1 MTYRSPTIRWDLIT
15 PRMRQRPAKR
25 HTPWHYLSPGTFL
38 SAKQSS
44 RELAGQRVQPEFLSQ
59 VLSPCASVPILSEER
74 VTLNI
79 EQLDPGSLLDTHA
92 CLEATENTADICP
105 SRGAKPAQGFL
116 RMGSAAGLSV
126 QIYAVGP
133 VGVQAFGSNAQL
145 RLTIPNFIATWRS
158 EPIKIW
164 GAFALLIFA
173 LVKEFPRI
181 DKLFTARRK
190 GTDAQGSEHRP
201 SDGSS
206 TLVET
211 VHMVEVIGGKT
222 GESTKKGGPS
232 SPVIPGVVALLLG
245 GLLVECAPTSV
256 RAEPV
261 EVRQGNYT
269 GAGASFHRGAECLV
283 VTARHVVSEIG
294 TPVTVLDRTGA
305 KAEASRTYDNEPY
318 DLALI
323 TLRDSPP
330 TVACTAIWPDV
341 AWLQRAN
348 LSTEHEFQVFRDY
361 PSGKETIVRLKYAG
375 GTKDRLA
382 LAPVDKLTV
391 RESDSGAIVM
401 LDGRPAGIVQSVD
414 TGIDRVNVLRFDMI
428 DQLIGDRFRNSGGRV
443 IAYAGVL
450 WRGRENPTWS
460 AYVKAWI
467 TENIGGAVIPASST
481 GGVTSKAACAV
492 KVEVLS
498 WDQVRVPNPDFD
510 SVQLQLKACGK
521 RGLFYEQVCSSAR
534 QAAASTP
541 RQLMSQKIAL
551 NVEVT
556 PTGAPPL
563 SKLQSSTHVPRSAQL
578 TRPEIEPRCIAG
590 RCRPASYGLTYS
602 RRMANSCACVGAG
615 PAGLIPGPY
624 TGALEASQPTHA
636 PVAQS
641 NRKHPHWS

>member
-1 MTYRSPTIRWDLIT
+1 
-15 PRMRQRPAKR
+15 
-25 HTPWHYLSPGTFL
+25 
-38 SAKQSS
+38 
-44 RELAGQRVQPEFLSQ
+44 
-59 VLSPCASVPILSEER
+59 
-74 VTLNI
+74 
-79 EQLDPGSLLDTHA
+79 
-92 CLEATENTADICP
+92 
-105 SRGAKPAQGFL
+105 
-116 RMGSAAGLSV
+116 
-126 QIYAVGP
+126 
-133 VGVQAFGSNAQL
+133 
-145 RLTIPNFIATWRS
+145 
-158 EPIKIW
+158 
-164 GAFALLIFA
+164 
-173 LVKEFPRI
+173 
-181 DKLFTARRK
+181 
-190 GTDAQGSEHRP
+190 
-201 SDGSS
+201 
-206 TLVET
+206 
-211 VHMVEVIGGKT
+211 MVEVIGGKT

-578 TRPEIEPRCIAG
+578 TRPEIELAVLRAAVGP
-590 RCRPASYGLTYS
+590 PLTDLLT
-602 RRMANSCACVGAG
+602 RGGC
-615 PAGLIPGPY
+615 
-624 TGALEASQPTHA
+624 
-636 PVAQS
+636 
-641 NRKHPHWS
+641 K